1 MKYRNANASST
12 KSKQPL
18 ELLFKSRRSQKF
30 RNISRK
36 PLGESLNK
44 VVGVSSEQ
52 SCRPSGLWI
61 VFSYEYCEISKA
73 TLKPFWKNK
82 NNFEDHPAYDCF
94 WLGIQTAF
102 FFFFLEKC
110 HLPKPFVY
118 PFLCLDF
125 PLFSL
130 RGLYEVLKRAFLN
143 FLFTAMLY

>member
-1 MKYRNANASST
+1 MKYRNANASRT

-52 SCRPSGLWI
+52 SCRPSGLRI
-61 VFSYEYCEISKA
+61 LRNFKS
-73 TLKPFWKNK
+73 
-82 NNFEDHPAYDCF
+82 NFETILKKQKQF
-94 WLGIQTAF
+94 WRSFCVRLLLARHTDSII
-102 FFFFLEKC
+102 FFFLEKC

-118 PFLCLDF
+118 PFLCLDSS
-125 PLFSL
+125 LFSL

>member
-1 MKYRNANASST
+1 MKYRNANASRT

-61 VFSYEYCEISKA
+61 VFSYEYCEILKA

-102 FFFFLEKC
+102 VFSFSKNVIYPNHTFLS
-110 HLPKPFVY
+110 
-118 PFLCLDF
+118 LDF
-125 PLFSL
+125 SLFSL

>member
-1 MKYRNANASST
+1 MKYRNANASRT

-73 TLKPFWKNK
+73 TLKQFWKNK
-82 NNFEDHPAYDCF
+82 NNFEDHPAYEWF

-102 FFFFLEKC
+102 AFSFSKNVFYPNQTFLR
-110 HLPKPFVY
+110 
-118 PFLCLDF
+118 LDF
-125 PLFSL
+125 SLFSL
-130 RGLYEVLKRAFLN
+130 RGLDEVLKRAFLN